1 MHQQG
6 SSRGA
11 SDMRRRVAVEAARL
25 MSEHGIRDF
34 HLAKRKAAERLN
46 AGDKAQL
53 PNNAEIEDALREHQR
68 LFQGDEHPRL
78 VRRLREEAREAM
90 KFFAEFEPR
99 LVGAVLEGTADKY
112 SAICLH
118 LFCDA
123 PEQVMILLDENR
135 IDYTEQDRRLRFAH
149 DKAQEYPVL
158 IVPRDNL
165 RIDLTLLPHEAIRQA
180 PLDRVDEKPMRRA
193 TIAALEKLLAE
204 DGAESIRD

>member
-6 SSRGA
+6 SPRGSA
-11 SDMRRRVAVEAARL
+11 DMRRRVALEAARL

-46 AGDKAQL
+46 ARDKTQL
-53 PNNAEIEDALREHQR
+53 PNNAEIEEALREHQR
-68 LFQGDEHPRL
+68 LFHGDEHPQRL
-78 VRRLREEAREAM
+78 RHLREEARDAM

-99 LVGAVLEGTADKY
+99 LVGAVLEGTADTF

-135 IDYTEQDRRLRFAH
+135 IDYTEQDRRLRFA
-149 DKAQEYPVL
+149 QNRTENYPVL
-158 IVPRDNL
+158 IVPRDDV
-165 RIDLTLLPHEAIRQA
+165 RIDLTLLPHDAIRQA
-180 PLDRVDEKPMRRA
+180 PLDRVDDKPMRRA
-193 TIAALEKLLAE
+193 TVAALEKLLA
-204 DGAESIRD
+204 AEAE

>member
-6 SSRGA
+6 SSRSSA
-11 SDMRRRVAVEAARL
+11 DMRRRVAVEAARL

-46 AGDKAQL
+46 AGDKTQL
-53 PNNAEIEDALREHQR
+53 PNNAEIEEALREHQR

-78 VRRLREEAREAM
+78 IRHLREEAREAM
-90 KFFAEFEPR
+90 KFFAAFEPR

-123 PEQVMILLDENR
+123 PEHVMILLDENR

-149 DKAQEYPVL
+149 DKFQEYPVL
-158 IVPRDNL
+158 IVPRDEL

-193 TIAALEKLLAE
+193 TIAALEKLLAD
-204 DGAESIRD
+204 DGAK